1 MKFVL
6 KVLVLVCL
14 IVMSKLAKDEAITLQ
29 APVATTADTQE
40 SDAFFTSNVER
51 SPIAERQHSP
61 VSVKFEKGSL
71 QLN

>member
-14 IVMSKLAKDEAITLQ
+14 IVMSKLAKNETITLQ
-29 APVATTADTQE
+29 TPVAKMQETQE
-40 SDAFFTSNVER
+40 TNTVFTNNIER
-51 SPIAERQHSP
+51 SPIAEKEHSP

>member
-14 IVMSKLAKDEAITLQ
+14 VVLSKLAKEESMELQ
-29 APVATTADTQE
+29 KPIARKADSTPV
-40 SDAFFTSNVER
+40 FTSSIRET
-51 SPIAERQHSP
+51 PIEVSQPSTI
-61 VSVKFEKGSL
+61 SVKFEKSSL